1 VYSAGDYS
9 GSLRLL
15 ITRAKFKADPVA
27 ASLLCRFMV
36 ESAESLPIREAERI
50 TSIPP
55 DRTRLRKRGIDLPG
69 LLARKLAK
77 RHGIPYERDLLV
89 RIRNTPSQR
98 SLSRAERLLNLRH
111 AFRAGIPA
119 HPGRVLVV
127 DDVYTTGATAR
138 AAVRALRKGGFRAVD
153 FLVAAAAP

>member
-1 VYSAGDYS
+1 M
-9 GSLRLL
+9 
-15 ITRAKFKADPVA
+15 RAKFKADPVA
-27 ASLLCRFMV
+27 AFLLCRFMV
-36 ESAESLPIREAERI
+36 EIAEALPVREAECI
-50 TSIPP
+50 SSIPP
-55 DRTRLRKRGIDLPG
+55 DPARLRKRGIDLPG

-98 SLSRAERLLNLRH
+98 GLSRAGRLRNLRH
-111 AFRAGIPA
+111 AFRAGVPA
-119 HPGRVLVV
+119 PQGRVLIV

-138 AAVRALRKGGFRAVD
+138 AAVRALRKGGFRSVD